1 MNQREPLFD
10 ATRELVAV
18 VMGRRP
24 ADLVI
29 HDGRWV
35 NVCSGEIIEHT
46 DIAILQS
53 RIAYCGPDSN
63 SMVGEKTKII
73 EAGGRYLV
81 PGLLDA
87 HMHIES
93 SMLTISQFARA
104 VLPHGTTG
112 AFIDPHEIANV
123 LGLSGVKLMVD
134 EARTTP
140 LRIYVQVPSCVP
152 AAPKLETGGAQL
164 GPGEVAEAMTWPGV
178 IGLGEVMNY
187 LGVAAGDRR
196 LHAEIAETLK
206 AGGIVGGHYAS
217 SDLGGAFHA
226 YVAGGPSDCHEG
238 TRVEDAT
245 ARVRQGMY
253 TMLRQGSA
261 WHNVVAQL
269 PAITRQGI
277 DSRHFLLC
285 TDDRHP
291 GTLFEDG
298 HMDDVVRLAIAEGV
312 PPIMAIQM
320 ATLNTAEHFGVS
332 CDVGCIAPGRYA
344 DILVVRDLNKL
355 VIDLVFAAGDLVAQD
370 GELTSE
376 IVSYPYPEVARKSIH
391 LARELQATDF
401 VVQAPIVHGTI
412 RARVIEV
419 VENEVLTDAISAN
432 LPVQQGEVLPDSTQD
447 IAFLSVVERHHG
459 SGRISHGFVKG
470 FGLSERCALAS
481 TVSHDSHNL
490 LIMGTDKRAMAT
502 AANEVVS
509 MNGGVCLVKND
520 QPQVAIALPIAGL
533 MSDQPVEV
541 VACQM
546 EQLHQVLKSCGCNL
560 NNAFMTFSLLALPV
574 IPQLRLSDLGLID
587 VDASELVPLL
597 VKVDNA

>member
-1 MNQREPLFD
+1 
-10 ATRELVAV
+10 
-18 VMGRRP
+18 
-24 ADLVI
+24 
-29 HDGRWV
+29 
-35 NVCSGEIIEHT
+35 
-46 DIAILQS
+46 
-53 RIAYCGPDSN
+53 
-63 SMVGEKTKII
+63 
-73 EAGGRYLV
+73 
-81 PGLLDA
+81 
-87 HMHIES
+87 
-93 SMLTISQFARA
+93 
-104 VLPHGTTG
+104 
-112 AFIDPHEIANV
+112 
-123 LGLSGVKLMVD
+123 
-134 EARTTP
+134 
-140 LRIYVQVPSCVP
+140 
-152 AAPKLETGGAQL
+152 
-164 GPGEVAEAMTWPGV
+164 
-178 IGLGEVMNY
+178 
-187 LGVAAGDRR
+187 
-196 LHAEIAETLK
+196 
-206 AGGIVGGHYAS
+206 
-217 SDLGGAFHA
+217 
-226 YVAGGPSDCHEG
+226 
-238 TRVEDAT
+238 
-245 ARVRQGMY
+245 
-253 TMLRQGSA
+253 
-261 WHNVVAQL
+261 
-269 PAITRQGI
+269 
-277 DSRHFLLC
+277 
-285 TDDRHP
+285 
-291 GTLFEDG
+291 
-298 HMDDVVRLAIAEGV
+298 MDDVVRLAIAEGV

-587 VDASELVPLL
+587 VDAFELVPLL
-597 VKVDNA
+597 LKVDNA

>member
-1 MNQREPLFD
+1 MNQREPRYET
-10 ATRELVAV
+10 TRELVAV

-29 HDGRWV
+29 RNGRWV

-46 DIAILQS
+46 DIAVLGS
-53 RIAYCGPDSN
+53 RIAYCGSDTN

-73 EAGGRYLV
+73 EAEGRYLI

-93 SMLTISQFARA
+93 SMVTISQFARA

-312 PPIMAIQM
+312 PPITAVQM

-376 IVSYPYPEVARKSIH
+376 IVPYPYPEVARKSIH

-412 RARVIEV
+412 RTRVIEV

-432 LPVQQGEVLPDSTQD
+432 LPVQQGEVLPDLTQD

-470 FGLSERCALAS
+470 FGLSKRCALAS

-502 AANEVVS
+502 AANQVVS

-533 MSDQPVEV
+533 MSDQLVEV
-541 VACQM
+541 VARQM

-587 VDASELVPLL
+587 VDAFELVPLL
-597 VKVDNA
+597 LKVDNA

>member
-1 MNQREPLFD
+1 
-10 ATRELVAV
+10 
-18 VMGRRP
+18 MGRRP

-587 VDASELVPLL
+587 VDAFELVPLL
-597 VKVDNA
+597 LKVDNA

>member
-1 MNQREPLFD
+1 
-10 ATRELVAV
+10 
-18 VMGRRP
+18 MGRRP

-29 HDGRWV
+29 RDGRWV

-46 DIAILQS
+46 DIAVLQS
-53 RIAYCGPDSN
+53 RIAYCGPDTN

-73 EAGGRYLV
+73 EAEGRYLV

-87 HMHIES
+87 HMHVES
-93 SMLTISQFARA
+93 SMLTVTQFARA

-112 AFIDPHEIANV
+112 AFVDPHEIANV
-123 LGLSGVKLMVD
+123 LGLAGVRLIVD
-134 EARTTP
+134 EAAATP
-140 LRIYVQVPSCVP
+140 MQIYVQVPSCVP
-152 AAPKLETGGAQL
+152 AAPKMETGGAQL

-187 LGVAAGDRR
+187 PGVATGDRK

-217 SDLGGAFHA
+217 SDLGRAFHA

-391 LARELQATDF
+391 LARELQVTDF

-509 MNGGVCLVKND
+509 MNGGVCLVKDD

-541 VACQM
+541 VARQM
-546 EQLHQVLKSCGCNL
+546 EQLHQALENCGCNL

-587 VDASELVPLL
+587 VDVFDLVPLL
-597 VKVDNA
+597 LKVDNA